1 MEKTNIKKEY
11 AVLLLSAVTVAVLCG
26 GIGALFAYTLKT
38 ANSLFLKYNWLL
50 FLLPVG
56 GLLSVWLCNILKVNG
71 QNTSTVFMAAKGQ
84 GKVSPLLSVVA
95 FLGTTITQLFGG
107 SAGKEGASLQIGG
120 SVTSPIAKLF
130 KIKDENSNILLLCG
144 MTAVFSA
151 VFMLPLA
158 ALAFAL
164 EIVFIS
170 RKFYFKAIVPLAA
183 SSYIAYYVSNF
194 LGTKH
199 EKFSIGKLPKLG
211 FNNILKVLAVIVIC
225 SAGCLAFCLAI
236 KYTETLFE
244 KLFKN
249 RYLRVAVGGALIIL
263 LTLLVKNRDYN
274 GGGMHIIE
282 YVLHGGQTVVYA
294 FALKILF
301 TAVTDASGF
310 KGGEIIPA
318 LFIGATL
325 GATVGGLIG
334 LPTVFCAA
342 LGMVVLYGGG
352 TKCMVSALFLG
363 LEMFGISAFWYF
375 LLAIMIAQMLTLNI
389 GIFHKNEKKG

>member
-50 FLLPVG
+50 FLLPIG

-84 GKVSPLLSVVA
+84 GKVSPLLSAVA
-95 FLGTTITQLFGG
+95 FLGTAITQLLGG
-107 SAGKEGASLQIGG
+107 SAGKEGAALQIGG
-120 SVTSPIAKLF
+120 SIATPVSKLF
-130 KIKDENSNILLLCG
+130 GIKDENKKVLVLCS

-158 ALAFAL
+158 ALAFGL

-170 RKFYFKAIVPLAA
+170 RKFYLKAILPLSI
-183 SSYIAYYVSNF
+183 SSYGAYFVSK
-194 LGTKH
+194 LMGTKS
-199 EKFSIGKLPKLG
+199 EKFNISALPQFSTATL
-211 FNNILKVLAVIVIC
+211 LKVIAVIIIC
-225 SAGCLAFCLAI
+225 SLGCLAFCYAL
-236 KYTETLFE
+236 KYAEILFE

-249 RYLRVAVGGALIIL
+249 AYLRIAVGGVMIVL
-263 LTLLVKNRDYN
+263 LTLLVRNRDYN

-282 YVLHGGQTVVYA
+282 YVLDGGQTVFYA

-301 TAVTDASGF
+301 TSITDAAGF
-310 KGGEIIPA
+310 KGGEIVPA
-318 LFIGATL
+318 LFIGATF
-325 GATVGGLIG
+325 GATVGGFLG
-334 LPTVFCAA
+334 LPTIFCAA
-342 LGMVVLYGGG
+342 MGMVTLFCGG

-363 LEMFGISAFWYF
+363 VEMFDISLFWYF
-375 LLAIMIAQMLTLNI
+375 LLAITIAQTLTFKI
-389 GIFHKNEKKG
+389 GIFHKNQK

>member
-1 MEKTNIKKEY
+1 MEKTNNKKEY
-11 AVLLLSAVTVAVLCG
+11 AVLLLSAVMVAVLCG

-38 ANSLFLKYNWLL
+38 ANSLFLKYDWLL
-50 FLLPVG
+50 FMLPVG
-56 GLLSVWLCNILKVNG
+56 GLLSVLLCNALKVNG
-71 QNTSTVFMAAKGQ
+71 QNTSTVFKAAKGQ
-84 GKVSPLLSVVA
+84 EKVSPLLSVAA

-120 SVTSPIAKLF
+120 SVASPIAKLF
-130 KIKDENSNILLLCG
+130 GIKDENGNILLLCG
-144 MTAVFSA
+144 LTAVFSA

-170 RKFYFKAIVPLAA
+170 RKFYFKAIVPLAV
-183 SSYIAYYVSNF
+183 SSYGAYYVSNF

-199 EKFSIGKLPKLG
+199 EKFSLGKLPKFG
-211 FNNILKVLAVIVIC
+211 FNNMLKVLAVIVIC
-225 SAGCLAFCLAI
+225 SAGCLAFCLTI
-236 KYTETLFE
+236 KYTEMLFK

-249 RYLRVAVGGALIIL
+249 PYLKVVFGGVLIIL
-263 LTLLVKNRDYN
+263 LTLLVGNRDYN
-274 GGGMHIIE
+274 GGGMNIIE
-282 YVLHGGQTVVYA
+282 YVLHGGQTVAYA

-301 TAVTDASGF
+301 TAITDAAGF

-318 LFIGATL
+318 LYIGATL
-325 GATVGGLIG
+325 GAAVGGLIG
-334 LPTVFCAA
+334 LPPVFCAA

-363 LEMFGISAFWYF
+363 IEMFEISAFWYF
-375 LLAIMIAQMLTLNI
+375 LGAIVIAQMLTLNI
-389 GIFHKNEKKG
+389 GIFHKNLKKG

>member
-1 MEKTNIKKEY
+1 MEKNIKKEY
-11 AVLLLSAVTVAVLCG
+11 AILLLSTIIIAVLCG
-26 GIGALFAYTLKT
+26 GIGSLFVYTLKT

-50 FLLPVG
+50 FILPLG
-56 GLLSVWLCNILKVNG
+56 GILSVWLCNTLKVSN

-84 GKVSPLLSVVA
+84 KRVSPLLSVAA

-120 SVTSPIAKLF
+120 SIASPIAKLF
-130 KIKDENSNILLLCG
+130 KIKDENGNILLLCG

-151 VFMLPLA
+151 VFMLPLT

-170 RKFYFKAIVPLAA
+170 RKFYFKAIVPLAV
-183 SSYIAYYVSNF
+183 SSYGAYYVSYF

-199 EKFSIGKLPKLG
+199 EKFSLGKLPQLG
-211 FNNILKVLAVIVIC
+211 FNNILRVIAVIIIC
-225 SAGCLAFCLAI
+225 CGGCVAFCYTL
-236 KYTETLFE
+236 KYTERLFE

-249 RYLRVAVGGALIIL
+249 CYLRIAVGGALIIS
-263 LTLLVKNRDYN
+263 LTFLVDNRDYN

-282 YVLHGGQTVVYA
+282 HVLNGGQTVAYA

-301 TAVTDASGF
+301 TAITDASGF

-342 LGMVVLYGGG
+342 LGMVVLYCGG

-363 LEMFGISAFWYF
+363 
-375 LLAIMIAQMLTLNI
+375 
-389 GIFHKNEKKG
+389 